1 MKKRIVCLT
10 LALLM
15 SATQVVSVS
24 ASRED
29 ELREE
34 QAITS
39 QQLDA
44 TYSRM
49 DELAYA
55 KSQLENE
62 ISELDSNLVS
72 VMVSIDTLKG
82 DIDNKEVDIIK
93 TKQDLAKAQKARD
106 KQYESMKLR
115 IQALYEQGGDA
126 AWFQMMLNSE
136 DLSELLTRAENT
148 QQMYEQDR
156 KNLDKYVNTIN
167 EVNNLKTQYE
177 SEKAELEEMKASYE
191 EQSYNLQCQIDQK
204 KSESADY
211 ENEIAYAQQQATEY
225 ANLLAEQTAEIQ
237 RLEAERIAAEEEA
250 RRQAEEEAARQA
262 AEEAAA
268 EAAAEE
274 AAEQEQ
280 ESDSEEDVEYDED
293 GNEIDNS
300 DDESES
306 DSDED
311 VSEDDVEY
319 DEDGDVV
326 DNASSSDD
334 VEYDEYGNVID
345 SDNTVSAEDYESE
358 QSSSSESSSS
368 SYSGAGSS
376 VVDYA
381 TQFVGNPYVW
391 GGTSLTNGADCS
403 GFVQSVYANFGVS
416 LPRTS
421 YEQQNAGTEVSYADA
436 QPGDLICYGGHVAI
450 YMGNGRIVHASNSV
464 DGIKI
469 SDNAAY
475 RTIVSVRR
483 LV

>member
-156 KNLDKYVNTIN
+156 ESLQKYARTIE
-167 EVNNLKTQYE
+167 EVQKLEDQYE
-177 SEKAELEEMKASYE
+177 QEKADFETMKEEYE
-191 EQSYNLQCQIDQK
+191 AQQSNLQYQLDVTRAN
-204 KSESADY
+204 SADC

-225 ANLLAEQTAEIQ
+225 ANLLEQQQAEIEQ
-237 RLEAERIAAEEEA
+237 LEAERIAAEEEA
-250 RRQAEEEAARQA
+250 RRQAEA
-262 AEEAAA
+262 EAAA
-268 EAAAEE
+268 AAAAEE
-274 AAEQEQ
+274 AAQQEDQAVYDEEGNEVDADEAAENGDTVYDKEGNEVLHGMLAKVDEKSAKDIHPNNVKRVIRALEYFHQTGKKISEHNEEQSQNVSPYNFVYFVLNDDRKLLYERIDRRVDEMFEEGLEQE
-280 ESDSEEDVEYDED
+280 VKRL
-293 GNEIDNS
+293 
-300 DDESES
+300 
-306 DSDED
+306 
-311 VSEDDVEY
+311 
-319 DEDGDVV
+319 
-326 DNASSSDD
+326 
-334 VEYDEYGNVID
+334 ID
-345 SDNTVSAEDYESE
+345 SGLTRESISMQGIGYKEMFDYFDGMYDIDTAKELIK
-358 QSSSSESSSS
+358 QDTRHF
-368 SYSGAGSS
+368 AKR
-376 VVDYA
+376 
-381 TQFVGNPYVW
+381 Q
-391 GGTSLTNGADCS
+391 LTWFRREKDVTWIN
-403 GFVQSVYANFGVS
+403 
-416 LPRTS
+416 
-421 YEQQNAGTEVSYADA
+421 YENYNHSKDDMLEAMIE
-436 QPGDLICYGGHVAI
+436 I
-450 YMGNGRIVHASNSV
+450 
-464 DGIKI
+464 IKNKQGEI
-469 SDNAAY
+469 
-475 RTIVSVRR
+475 
-483 LV
+483 

>member
-1 MKKRIVCLT
+1 MKKRIICLT

-15 SATQVVSVS
+15 TATQVVSVS

-177 SEKAELEEMKASYE
+177 SDKAELEEMKASYE
-191 EQSYNLQCQIDQK
+191 QQSYDLQCQIDQK

-268 EAAAEE
+268 AE

-280 ESDSEEDVEYDED
+280 ESESEDNVEYDEDGNVIENSDDESEESDSEEDVEYDE
-293 GNEIDNS
+293 N
-300 DDESES
+300 
-306 DSDED
+306 
-311 VSEDDVEY
+311 
-319 DEDGDVV
+319 GDVV
-326 DNASSSDD
+326 DSGTSSDD

-345 SDNTVSAEDYESE
+345 SDNTVSADDYESE
-358 QSSSSESSSS
+358 QSSGSDSSS
-368 SYSGAGSS
+368 SYSGSGSS

>member
-1 MKKRIVCLT
+1 MKKRIICLT

-15 SATQVVSVS
+15 TATQVVSVS

-82 DIDNKEVDIIK
+82 DIDNKEVDIIR

-106 KQYESMKLR
+106 KQYESMKKR
-115 IQALYEQGGDA
+115 IQCLYEQGGDT
-126 AWFQMMLNSE
+126 AWFQMMLNSD

-177 SEKAELEEMKASYE
+177 SDKAELEEMKASYE
-191 EQSYNLQCQIDQK
+191 EQSYNLQCQIDAK
-204 KSESADY
+204 KAESADY
-211 ENEIAYAQQQATEY
+211 ENEIAYAQQQAT
-225 ANLLAEQTAEIQ
+225 
-237 RLEAERIAAEEEA
+237 EAERIAAEEEA

-268 EAAAEE
+268 AE

-280 ESDSEEDVEYDED
+280 ESESEDNVEYDEDGNVIENSDDESEESDSEEDVEYDE
-293 GNEIDNS
+293 N
-300 DDESES
+300 
-306 DSDED
+306 
-311 VSEDDVEY
+311 
-319 DEDGDVV
+319 GDVV
-326 DNASSSDD
+326 DSGTSSDD

-345 SDNTVSAEDYESE
+345 SDNTVSADDYESE
-358 QSSSSESSSS
+358 QSSGSDSSS
-368 SYSGAGSS
+368 SYSGSGSS

>member
-177 SEKAELEEMKASYE
+177 SDKAELEEMKASYE
-191 EQSYNLQCQIDQK
+191 QQSYDLQCQIDQK

-250 RRQAEEEAARQA
+250 RRQAEEEVCKTGGRRRGSRQKL
-262 AEEAAA
+262 
-268 EAAAEE
+268 
-274 AAEQEQ
+274 
-280 ESDSEEDVEYDED
+280 
-293 GNEIDNS
+293 
-300 DDESES
+300 
-306 DSDED
+306 
-311 VSEDDVEY
+311 
-319 DEDGDVV
+319 
-326 DNASSSDD
+326 
-334 VEYDEYGNVID
+334 
-345 SDNTVSAEDYESE
+345 
-358 QSSSSESSSS
+358 QSR
-368 SYSGAGSS
+368 
-376 VVDYA
+376 
-381 TQFVGNPYVW
+381 N
-391 GGTSLTNGADCS
+391 
-403 GFVQSVYANFGVS
+403 
-416 LPRTS
+416 RTLN
-421 YEQQNAGTEVSYADA
+421 QKRKK
-436 QPGDLICYGGHVAI
+436 
-450 YMGNGRIVHASNSV
+450 M
-464 DGIKI
+464 
-469 SDNAAY
+469 
-475 RTIVSVRR
+475 
-483 LV
+483 